1 MLIIV
6 ILYFSFVI
14 VLYPVNLDAE
24 VTILITPGEHSFDRS
39 TFDINI
45 LIKQIML
52 NIDSK
57 QFSDLLDFG
66 KFQNYSTLYGTK
78 LSCIFLQAFFSFFY
92 LERCREYREL
102 HLQEVL
108 DDTKLTPLHRDR
120 LKVTTDSC
128 KVATHPRRDM
138 NLQYVEDCKGFG
150 MCDNWLTELIV
161 QTFDCT

>member
-6 ILYFSFVI
+6 VLYFSFVI

-24 VTILITPGEHSFDRS
+24 ITVLISPGEHSFDRS
-39 TFDINI
+39 TFDINV
-45 LIKQIML
+45 LIKQLAL

-57 QFSDLLDFG
+57 QFSDLLDFA

-78 LSCIFLQAFFSFFY
+78 LSCIFLKSFSSLLIFFY

-108 DDTKLTPLHRDR
+108 DSTKLTQLHKDR
-120 LKVTTDSC
+120 LKVKIDSY
-128 KVATHPRRDM
+128 KIATHFGKNM
-138 NLQYVEDCKGFG
+138 NLEMK
-150 MCDNWLTELIV
+150 
-161 QTFDCT
+161 